1 MPRILTMTLE
11 LTDDEAAFFL
21 NNRLAPA
28 AATAHIAPVGGDSD
42 EGPVNTAAP
51 AVDKNGVPWLEA
63 VHAGTKAMN
72 QDGTWRAKRGVDK
85 AVVAAAEA
93 AAKTTTGT
101 NLSTGDAERA
111 DPNAAQVAALAPAA
125 PAAPGLP
132 PMPGLPPVLPPPA
145 APEPVKPVSY
155 EELSALV
162 QSVLTAGN
170 TPDKVTAIYAEIG
183 LTDVNDLLTN
193 ETLRANLAGKLRS
206 TFNV

>member
-1 MPRILTMTLE
+1 MPRILTFTME
-11 LTDDEAAFFL
+11 LTDEEATFFL
-21 NNRLAPA
+21 NNRVAPA
-28 AATAHIAPVGGDSD
+28 AIAANVAPVGGDND

-63 VHAGTKAMN
+63 VHAGTKALN
-72 QDGTWRAKRGVDK
+72 QDGSWRAKRGVDK

-101 NLSTGDAERA
+101 NLSTGDAERV
-111 DPNAAQVAALAPAA
+111 DPNAAQVAALAP
-125 PAAPGLP
+125 APGLP

-145 APEPVKPVSY
+145 AAAAPAPVSY
-155 EELSALV
+155 EELSGLV
-162 QSVLTAGN
+162 QSVLTAGH

-193 ETLRANLAGKLRS
+193 ETLRANLAAKLRT
-206 TFNV
+206 TFNLA